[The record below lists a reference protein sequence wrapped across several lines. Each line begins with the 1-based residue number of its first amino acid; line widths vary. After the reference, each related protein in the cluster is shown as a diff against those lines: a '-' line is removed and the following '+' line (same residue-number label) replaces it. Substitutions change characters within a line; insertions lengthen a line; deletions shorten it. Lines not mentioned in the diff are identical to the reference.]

1 MLDPT
6 DALIEHKIFRDKCI
20 QKSNHY
26 VKDLRIL
33 KNRDLKRVII
43 IDNSIV
49 SFANQLDNGIHVPTF
64 FGCRSDLVLLSILPL
79 LKALAQVDNVQH
91 ELHHKIGLSTAYAAY
106 LRAKC

>member
-1 MLDPT
+1 MIDY
-6 DALIEHKIFRDKCI
+6 KIFRDKCI
-20 QKSNHY
+20 PKSNHY

-64 FGCRSDLVLLSILPL
+64 FGGRSDLALLSILPL
-79 LKALAQVDNVQH
+79 LKVLAQVDNVQQ
-91 ELHHKIGLSTAYAAY
+91 ELRRKVGLSAAYAAY
-106 LRAKC
+106 LRTKC